1 MNDKL
6 SFTLYNEIFR
16 LIDTIQPKEKRNE
29 FIGKILDFYF
39 KDEKPNFNQNSFEE
53 IIWLNI
59 SKPIIS
65 YKSKVLN
72 GSKGGRPKKTESK
85 TENKS
90 EIESESETTSDVFVH
105 VNVHDNVNVDILE
118 NKGYGEKKPFKEVI
132 DYLNK
137 KIGSNFKSTSKTT
150 QSKINA
156 RLNEGYVLDD
166 FIAVID
172 KKFNE
177 WNNTEFEQYLCPE
190 TLFGPKFEKYLNQKP
205 LKPKTNNKPN
215 WIEKDILEDKASDE
229 EIKELEVRLKRR

>member
-1 MNDKL
+1 MNEKL

-85 TENKS
+85 TEMKS
-90 EIESESETTSDVFVH
+90 EIESESKTTSDVFVH
-105 VNVHDNVNVDILE
+105 VNVYDNILE
-118 NKGYGEKKPFKEVI
+118 NKGYGEKKPFKEII

-137 KIGSNFKSTSKTT
+137 KANTHFKYNSKTT

-156 RLNEGYVLDD
+156 RLNEGYNLND

-172 KKFNE
+172 KKFIE

-205 LKPKTNNKPN
+205 LKQKTNNKPN

-229 EIKELEVRLKRR
+229 EIKALEERLKRR

>member
-1 MNDKL
+1 MNEKL

-105 VNVHDNVNVDILE
+105 VNVHDNVHLE
-118 NKGYGEKKPFKEVI
+118 NKGYGEKKPFKEII

-137 KIGSNFKSTSKTT
+137 KANTHFKYNSKTT
-150 QSKINA
+150 QNKINA
-156 RLNEGYVLDD
+156 RLNEGYNLND

-190 TLFGPKFEKYLNQKP
+190 TLFGPKFEKYLNQKST
-205 LKPKTNNKPN
+205 KNGNKPDWVDKN
-215 WIEKDILEDKASDE
+215 ILEDKASDE
-229 EIKELEVRLKRR
+229 EIKELEERLKRR

>member
-1 MNDKL
+1 MNEKL

-39 KDEKPNFNQNSFEE
+39 KDEKPNFNLNSFEE
-53 IIWLNI
+53 VIWLNI

-65 YKSKVLN
+65 YKSKMLN

-85 TENKS
+85 TEIKS
-90 EIESESETTSDVFVH
+90 EIESESKTTSDVFVH
-105 VNVHDNVNVDILE
+105 VNVYDNILE
-118 NKGYGEKKPFKEVI
+118 NKGYGEKKPFKEII
-132 DYLNK
+132 DYLNQK
-137 KIGSNFKSTSKTT
+137 ANTHFKYNSKAT

-190 TLFGPKFEKYLNQKP
+190 TLFGPKFEKYLNQKST
-205 LKPKTNNKPN
+205 KKGNKPD
-215 WIEKDILEDKASDE
+215 WIDKNILEDKATEE
-229 EIKELEVRLKRR
+229 EIKQLEERLNRK

>member
-39 KDEKPNFNQNSFEE
+39 KDEKPNFNLNSFEE
-53 IIWLNI
+53 VIWLNI

-65 YKSKVLN
+65 YKSKILN

-85 TENKS
+85 TEIKS
-90 EIESESETTSDVFVH
+90 EIESESKTTSDVFVH
-105 VNVHDNVNVDILE
+105 VNVYDNILE
-118 NKGYGEKKPFKEVI
+118 NKGYGEKKPFKEII
-132 DYLNK
+132 DYLNQK
-137 KIGSNFKSTSKTT
+137 AKTNFKYTSKHT

-156 RLNEGYVLDD
+156 RLNEGYNLND

-172 KKFNE
+172 KKCDE
-177 WNNTEFEQYLCPE
+177 WLNNPEFEQYLCPE
-190 TLFGPKFEKYLNQKP
+190 TLFGPKFEKYLNQKST
-205 LKPKTNNKPN
+205 KKGNKPDWVDKN
-215 WIEKDILEDKASDE
+215 ILEDKASDE
-229 EIKELEVRLKRR
+229 EIKELEERLKRR

>member
-1 MNDKL
+1 MNEKL

-85 TENKS
+85 TEMKS
-90 EIESESETTSDVFVH
+90 EIESESKTTSDVFVH
-105 VNVHDNVNVDILE
+105 VNVYDNILE
-118 NKGYGEKKPFKEVI
+118 NKGYGEKKPFKEII

-137 KIGSNFKSTSKTT
+137 KANTHFKYNSKTT

-172 KKFNE
+172 KKFIE

-190 TLFGPKFEKYLNQKP
+190 TLFGPKFEKYLNQKST
-205 LKPKTNNKPN
+205 KTGNKPD
-215 WIEKDILEDKASDE
+215 WLKKDILEDKASDE
-229 EIKELEVRLKRR
+229 EIKALEERLKRR

>member
-39 KDEKPNFNQNSFEE
+39 KDEKPNFNLNSFEE
-53 IIWLNI
+53 VIWLNI

-65 YKSKVLN
+65 YKSKILN

-105 VNVHDNVNVDILE
+105 VNVYDNILE
-118 NKGYGEKKPFKEVI
+118 NKGYGEKKPFKEII
-132 DYLNK
+132 DYLNQK
-137 KIGSNFKSTSKTT
+137 ANTSFKYNSKHT

-156 RLNEGYVLDD
+156 RLNEGYNLND

-172 KKFNE
+172 KKCDE
-177 WNNTEFEQYLCPE
+177 WLNNPEFEQYLCPD
-190 TLFGPKFEKYLNQKP
+190 TLFGPKFEKYLNQKSKIKKSNP
-205 LKPKTNNKPN
+205 AWL
-215 WIEKDILEDKASDE
+215 EKDISEVKASDD
-229 EIKELEVRLKRR
+229 EIKELEERLKNR

>member
-1 MNDKL
+1 MNEKL

-29 FIGKILDFYF
+29 FIGKVLDFYF
-39 KDEKPNFNQNSFEE
+39 KDEKPNFILNSFEE
-53 IIWLNI
+53 VIWSNI

-85 TENKS
+85 TESKT
-90 EIESESETTSDVFVH
+90 EMESESKTTSDVFVH
-105 VNVHDNVNVDILE
+105 VNVYDNILE
-118 NKGYGEKKPFKEVI
+118 NKGYGEKKPFKEII
-132 DYLNK
+132 DYLNQK
-137 KIGSNFKSTSKTT
+137 ANTHFKYNSKST

-166 FIAVID
+166 FIVVID
-172 KKFNE
+172 KKCDE
-177 WNNTEFEQYLCPE
+177 WLNTEFEQYLCPD

-205 LKPKTNNKPN
+205 HKAKKNNKPD

-229 EIKELEVRLKRR
+229 EIKELEERLKNR

>member
-1 MNDKL
+1 MNEKL

-39 KDEKPNFNQNSFEE
+39 KDEKPNFNLNSFEE
-53 IIWLNI
+53 VIWLNI

-65 YKSKVLN
+65 YKSKMLN
-72 GSKGGRPKKTESK
+72 GSKGGRPKKTESKTESK

-105 VNVHDNVNVDILE
+105 VNVYDNILE
-118 NKGYGEKKPFKEVI
+118 NKGYGEKKPFKEII
-132 DYLNK
+132 DYLNQK
-137 KIGSNFKSTSKTT
+137 ANTHFKYNSKTT

-156 RLNEGYVLDD
+156 RLNEGYSLDD
-166 FIAVID
+166 FIVVID
-172 KKFNE
+172 KKCDE
-177 WNNTEFEQYLCPE
+177 WKGTEFEQHLCPE

-229 EIKELEVRLKRR
+229 EIKELEERLKRR